1 MYDGCSI
8 VKVVFSHFF
17 MAKLQGIRDEDP
29 NETIDVAQL
38 RNQAKM
44 EAQLLFE
51 PISEK
56 LSASQFSSTFVLMF
70 SNPSHLQLRYT
81 FREFEKIVKMETE
94 AVISRFVTDR
104 VSYPLL
110 SLGEFLIIF
119 YCSSQTMQ
127 KTIRAWRPRQF
138 RKKNVLEMAVIW
150 LIGWLVD
157 WVYLNCHGTD
167 KLIAWLGI
175 LEMPRDWLIDCL
187 ISTSTKNY

>member
-1 MYDGCSI
+1 
-8 VKVVFSHFF
+8 
-17 MAKLQGIRDEDP
+17 MAELQGIRDEDP

-110 SLGEFLIIF
+110 SLGEFPIIF
-119 YCSSQTMQ
+119 YCSFLTIPKSYQSL
-127 KTIRAWRPRQF
+127 KTSIIQEENWFLKWQSF
-138 RKKNVLEMAVIW
+138 DW
-150 LIGWLVD
+150 LIDWLAGYTWNDTGLISRLID
-157 WVYLNCHGTD
+157 WLAV
-167 KLIAWLGI
+167 
-175 LEMPRDWLIDCL
+175 LEMPRDW
-187 ISTSTKNY
+187 